1 MINKI
6 KGELENI
13 SKEQET
19 VRDIQADLIGNQ
31 TVLQK
36 MKQNNFLNGGEEL
49 KQLFRPN
56 EKENQ

>member
-19 VRDIQADLIGNQ
+19 VRDIQANLIWNQ
-31 TVLQK
+31 TVLQE
-36 MKQNNFLNGGEEL
+36 MKHKIIF
-49 KQLFRPN
+49 
-56 EKENQ
+56 